1 MPNKDFSQVPVFS
14 GPLPVRNRH
23 IQCAT
28 RWYIHLIVRVQGRT
42 NGEIIHA
49 TYYLRKR
56 RG

>member
-1 MPNKDFSQVPVFS
+1 MPNKYFNQVSIFS

-28 RWYIHLIVRVQGRT
+28 LWYIHLMVHVQGRT